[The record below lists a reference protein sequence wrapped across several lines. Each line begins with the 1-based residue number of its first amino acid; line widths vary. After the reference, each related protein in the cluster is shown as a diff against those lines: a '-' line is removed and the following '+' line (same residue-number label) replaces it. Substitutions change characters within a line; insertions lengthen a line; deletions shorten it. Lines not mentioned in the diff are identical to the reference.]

1 MRGSDIIT
9 CIDRGQRSM
18 WLLKSLLRQIYS
30 CLCGRILQG
39 ACSKLKEGDSKAK
52 QKPELTIQ
60 TAQQERNAFLELC
73 SAGKGCLFV
82 LFCVKSSLV
91 LSHLLKGVPLG
102 SFQPSTNKQQR
113 VCVM

>member
-30 CLCGRILQG
+30 SLCGRILQV

-52 QKPELTIQ
+52 QNAELTIQ
-60 TAQQERNAFLELC
+60 TVQEERNAFLQPC

-82 LFCVKSSLV
+82 LSSVKSSLV
-91 LSHLLKGVPLG
+91 FKPPSKRCSFRLLPA
-102 SFQPSTNKQQR
+102 QHE
-113 VCVM
+113 

>member
-30 CLCGRILQG
+30 SLCGRILQVVR
-39 ACSKLKEGDSKAK
+39 SKLKEGDNKAK

-60 TAQQERNAFLELC
+60 TVQQERNALLEPC
-73 SAGKGCLFV
+73 SAGTGCFFV

-91 LSHLLKGVPLG
+91 LNNLLKGVPLG
-102 SFQPSTNKQQR
+102 SFQPSTNEQQR

>member
-30 CLCGRILQG
+30 LLCGRILQV

-60 TAQQERNAFLELC
+60 TVQKERNAFLEPH
-73 SAGKGCLFV
+73 SAGKSCLFV

-91 LSHLLKGVPLG
+91 LNNLLKGVALG

-113 VCVM
+113 VGVM